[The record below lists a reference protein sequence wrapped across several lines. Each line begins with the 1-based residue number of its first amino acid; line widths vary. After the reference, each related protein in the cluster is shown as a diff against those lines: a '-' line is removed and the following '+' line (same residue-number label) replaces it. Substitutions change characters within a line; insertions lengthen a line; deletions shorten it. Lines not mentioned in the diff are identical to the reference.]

1 MLVMKLIFVV
11 LFKATGAITGHGVL
25 WIYDKPQSTTPQHDT
40 ITWGMLTTSTLVLA
54 HETAISENWQTCLDL
69 VDPLAAG
76 GEELLIIC
84 LHVHH
89 LTMVGFHHSII
100 NF

>member
-1 MLVMKLIFVV
+1 MAAIMKGVGRAEVVVVVV
-11 LFKATGAITGHGVL
+11 LIAG
-25 WIYDKPQSTTPQHDT
+25 
-40 ITWGMLTTSTLVLA
+40 
-54 HETAISENWQTCLDL
+54 NCLDL

-89 LTMVGFHHSII
+89 LTMVGFRHSII